1 MQCVFEKVDMIQ
13 RNFGLVSLLG
23 FGTTM
28 MATWEA
34 VFTSNATAALN
45 GGFPSLVWGFLFSWI
60 GNLATAASL
69 AEMASMYVFSYRSGY
84 DT

>member
-1 MQCVFEKVDMIQ
+1 
-13 RNFGLVSLLG
+13 
-23 FGTTM
+23 M